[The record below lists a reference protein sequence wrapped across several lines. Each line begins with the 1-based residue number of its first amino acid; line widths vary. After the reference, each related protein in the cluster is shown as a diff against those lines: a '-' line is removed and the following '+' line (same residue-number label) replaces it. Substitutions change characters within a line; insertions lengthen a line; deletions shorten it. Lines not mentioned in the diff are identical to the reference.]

1 MRYILTLKA
10 FHWNADKNEQLLSQR
25 GIGFERVV
33 VAIQEGGLLDIRIH
47 PNSSRYPNQR
57 LLLVEVDHYV
67 YLVPVVEEQH
77 YYFLKTIIP
86 SRKATQEYAE
96 RTKRYGPTH

>member
-1 MRYILTLKA
+1 
-10 FHWNADKNEQLLSQR
+10 
-25 GIGFERVV
+25 V

-67 YLVPVVEEQH
+67 YLVPVVEEQEE
-77 YYFLKTIIP
+77 KVP
-86 SRKATQEYAE
+86 Q
-96 RTKRYGPTH
+96 